1 MNASLKSKL
10 LEVPAEQLVD
20 LIFDL
25 ADESDVSWSK
35 IERLVSKP
43 NENSKRF
50 LRRLEEIKN
59 RGGFIPWKYSS
70 KFADEMTDILADL
83 EIGVSSP
90 EEGFKLICEFY
101 QADAAFFEQADDS
114 SGHIG
119 DVFRSSAVDIFVR
132 YAAQVADRKLVIN
145 EFLELLKDDDYGV
158 RDDLI
163 SHAYKFLTNTELKE
177 LFEIFDTADAVSK
190 EKYSNWKLTS
200 IAKQLKDASLYETVA
215 RRSKAQLSSKDLLE
229 IAEIHF
235 LSENYE
241 EAQKSLDSIKN
252 TDHFSRHGQ
261 EDLQKKIYSK
271 LGKTE
276 QLFKIVFD
284 AFQKSPHEYTLR
296 DLIAV
301 DGPTRRSEFVADAVK
316 NIMAKKTWSSSDAE
330 FLMHIDDNDA
340 LENYVIQ
347 HRSKLQEGIFYS
359 ASSIAEYL
367 VQKCK
372 YLAATVVYRSLIT
385 ETLKKSISKYYHHV
399 VNYLEVLDMISDKVD
414 CWEGIEDHKL
424 FLDSLKK
431 KHALKKSLWSQ
442 YKK

>member
-10 LEVPAEQLVD
+10 LEVPVAQLVD

-59 RGGFIPWKYSS
+59 RGGFVPWKYSS

-83 EIGVSSP
+83 EVGVSSV

-101 QADAAFFEQADDS
+101 RADASFFEQADDS

-119 DVFRSSAVDIFVR
+119 DVFRSSAVDIFVK
-132 YAAQVADRKLVIN
+132 YAAHVSDRKLVIN
-145 EFLELLKDDDYGV
+145 ELLELLKDDGYGV

-163 SHAYKFLTNTELKE
+163 SHAYKFLTNAELKK
-177 LFEIFDTADAVSK
+177 LFDIFDSLNAVSK
-190 EKYSNWKLTS
+190 EKYSDCKLTS
-200 IAKQLKDASLYETVA
+200 IAKQLKDASLFETVA
-215 RRSKAQLSSKDLLE
+215 KRGKDELNSKDLLE

-241 EAQKSLDSIKN
+241 EAQKSLDSIKDS
-252 TDHFSRHGQ
+252 DHFSRHEQ

-284 AFQKSPHEYTLR
+284 AFHKSPCEYTLR

-301 DGPTRRSEFVADAVK
+301 DGPSRRSELVADAVK

-330 FLMHIDDNDA
+330 FLMYIGDDDS
-340 LENYVIQ
+340 LESYVLL

-359 ASSIAEYL
+359 ASSIAECL
-367 VQKCK
+367 VQKSK
-372 YLAATVVYRSLIT
+372 YLAATLVYRSLIT
-385 ETLKKSISKYYHHV
+385 ETLKKSISKYYHHA
-399 VNYLEVLDMISDKVD
+399 VNYLEVLDLISNKIDFWD
-414 CWEGIEDHKL
+414 GIEDHKL
-424 FLDSLKK
+424 YLESLKM
-431 KHALKKSLWSQ
+431 KHALKKSLWSK